1 MLLFYCKPNAKKGFL
16 NNLQKYIK
24 TLETNPFFLGIFFD
38 ELFDRKH
45 FLKVQ
50 LIQISL
56 IKKYH
61 SFLIINY
68 NF

>member
-24 TLETNPFFLGIFFD
+24 TQETNPFFLGISLD
-38 ELFDRKH
+38 EFCDKKH

-50 LIQISL
+50 LI
-56 IKKYH
+56 
-61 SFLIINY
+61 
-68 NF
+68 

>member
-1 MLLFYCKPNAKKGFL
+1 MLLFYSKPNAKKGFL

-24 TLETNPFFLGIFFD
+24 TLETNPFFLGIFLDEFFD
-38 ELFDRKH
+38 KKH

-56 IKKYH
+56 IKTYLR
-61 SFLIINY
+61 FLKVNY

>member
-24 TLETNPFFLGIFFD
+24 TLETNPFVLGIFLD
-38 ELFDRKH
+38 EFFDRKH

-50 LIQISL
+50 LM
-56 IKKYH
+56 
-61 SFLIINY
+61 
-68 NF
+68 